1 MDAVLLSRLQMAFT
15 LSYHILFPTL
25 TIGLAWFLVALEAR
39 WLRERRPQLLTLYRF
54 WSKIFALNF
63 GMGVVSGIVLSY
75 EFGTNFGPFSAITGN
90 VIGPLMSYEV
100 LSAFFLEAGFLGVM
114 LFGQNRVPP
123 WLHFFATVMVAVGT
137 LMSAFWILAANSWM
151 QTPTGTELID
161 GRFVVTDWWAV
172 IFNPS
177 FPYRLS
183 HMVVASFLTS
193 AFVVMGV
200 SAWQWRKH
208 RDNQAHGAGT
218 ALKMALLMAVIMAPL
233 QVLLGDLHGLQVKRD
248 QPIKLAAMEGV
259 WETERGAPLLLFA
272 IPDREAETNHYE
284 IGVPKLASWIVT
296 HDPDGEIVGLKSVPA
311 SERPNVALVFWSFR
325 VMVGCGLLMLLFAAW
340 GSWRALR
347 GRVLQ
352 DSWWLRLLPWLIP
365 IGFIATVAG
374 WWVAEVGRQPW
385 LVYGLL
391 RTVDGASPLPA
402 ERIAESLMLFVVVY
416 GVLFALFLFYIS
428 RVVRAGLAPM
438 ASQALQPLLPR
449 STAVMLDV
457 DGKLKSEG

>member
-1 MDAVLLSRLQMAFT
+1 M
-15 LSYHILFPTL
+15 
-25 TIGLAWFLVALEAR
+25 
-39 WLRERRPQLLTLYRF
+39 
-54 WSKIFALNF
+54 
-63 GMGVVSGIVLSY
+63 
-75 EFGTNFGPFSAITGN
+75 
-90 VIGPLMSYEV
+90 
-100 LSAFFLEAGFLGVM
+100 
-114 LFGQNRVPP
+114 
-123 WLHFFATVMVAVGT
+123 
-137 LMSAFWILAANSWM
+137 
-151 QTPTGTELID
+151 
-161 GRFVVTDWWAV
+161 
-172 IFNPS
+172 
-177 FPYRLS
+177 
-183 HMVVASFLTS
+183 
-193 AFVVMGV
+193 
-200 SAWQWRKH
+200 
-208 RDNQAHGAGT
+208 
-218 ALKMALLMAVIMAPL
+218 
-233 QVLLGDLHGLQVKRD
+233 
-248 QPIKLAAMEGV
+248 
-259 WETERGAPLLLFA
+259 
-272 IPDREAETNHYE
+272 
-284 IGVPKLASWIVT
+284 PKLASWIVT

-352 DSWWLRLLPWLIP
+352 DSRWLRLLPWLIP